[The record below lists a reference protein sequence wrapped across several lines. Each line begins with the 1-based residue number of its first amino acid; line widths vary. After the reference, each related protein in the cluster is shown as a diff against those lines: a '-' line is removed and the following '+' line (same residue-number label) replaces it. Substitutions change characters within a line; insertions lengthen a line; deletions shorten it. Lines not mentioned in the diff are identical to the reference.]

1 MRTSMNKKRVG
12 SIKGLWVFPVKSM
25 LGESRGEIFFE
36 PRGVVGDRLYAVR
49 DELSKFGSGKNTRRF
64 CKIDGLFNFKAHYE
78 GEAPQIA
85 FPSGEIIGGDNPSV
99 HSELSRALDKKVTL
113 AREQTVSH
121 FDAGAVH
128 ILTTASL
135 NWLKARLSESII
147 DERRFRPNVL
157 IAAEGCEL
165 LEQNW
170 LGKTLKLGE
179 SVELEITHNTERCIM
194 TTFAQDFLPEDKR
207 IFTFLGREAELNFG
221 VYGKVI
227 CGGTVAENDEAF
239 IE

>member
-1 MRTSMNKKRVG
+1 
-12 SIKGLWVFPVKSM
+12 M
-25 LGESRGEIFFE
+25 LGESRAEIFFDS
-36 PRGVVGDRLYAVR
+36 RGIVGDRLYTVR
-49 DELSKFGSGKNTRRF
+49 DEQGKFGSGKNTRRF
-64 CKIDGLFNFKAHYE
+64 CKIDGLFNFRAHYE
-78 GEAPQIA
+78 RKVPHIT
-85 FPSGEIIGGDNPSV
+85 FPSGEVISGDSPIV
-99 HSELSRALDKKVTL
+99 DAELSRVLGKQLTL

-135 NWLKARLSESII
+135 NWLKSRLTESVIVVS
-147 DERRFRPNVL
+147 RFRPNVL
-157 IAAEGCEL
+157 IDTDGSEL

-179 SVELEITHNTERCIM
+179 SVRLEVTHNTERCIM

-221 VYGKVI
+221 VYAKVI
-227 CGGTVAENDEAF
+227 REGTVAENDEAF